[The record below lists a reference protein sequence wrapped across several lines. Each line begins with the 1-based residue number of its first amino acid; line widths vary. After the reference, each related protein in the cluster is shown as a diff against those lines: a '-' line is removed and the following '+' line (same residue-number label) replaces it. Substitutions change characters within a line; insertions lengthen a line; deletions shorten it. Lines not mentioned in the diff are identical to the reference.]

1 MRLSYIQNDEQ
12 ECFRWCL
19 KYHQSAK
26 DKNASR
32 ICVFKKVKDKYNYK
46 GIDFSLGMTIN
57 SPRPARRDHCTEWD
71 SPPARGAAGRLVLAD
86 GTTSAGP

>member
-1 MRLSYIQNDEQ
+1 MSQVNYNGMCKRDTYDEFVHSLENDTLK
-12 ECFRWCL
+12 L
-19 KYHQSAK
+19 KYL
-26 DKNASR
+26 DR
-32 ICVFKKVKDKYNYK
+32 
-46 GIDFSLGMTIN
+46 SLGMTIN